1 MQARYFRI
9 NRAAYTVGELS
20 VVTVG
25 PRRWLLPAFIVR
37 LLVLKLLRK
46 TVPIGNPIA
55 DIRLMATLDD
65 REAGEIRERYPCF
78 QEIEP
83 ALARVGFTDVSYC
96 RGDDPRY
103 RYQSYGLYGV
113 DGSGSTGVTCVVMGN
128 AQFQVNWTEF
138 YSLLHD
144 GRTLRSNDH
153 PNAGALRPAP
163 SAIKR
168 RMSGAKTQDLHRSHS
183 AELRRMRSLGSHFVQ
198 GMDRDQAIQADRDC
212 YRDQIAHWIEMGLLV
227 ADQSSEGH

>member
-1 MQARYFRI
+1 MQAHYFRI

-25 PRRWLLPAFIVR
+25 PRRWLLPAFIAR
-37 LLVLKLLRK
+37 LIVLKLLRK

-96 RGDDPRY
+96 RADDPRY

-113 DGSGSTGVTCVVMGN
+113 DGSGSTGVTCVVMGDT
-128 AQFQVNWTEF
+128 QFQVNWIEF
-138 YSLLHD
+138 YSLLLD
-144 GRTLRSNDH
+144 GRTLRSNNH
-153 PNAGALRPAP
+153 PNAGALRPLP
-163 SAIKR
+163 SEIIQR
-168 RMSGAKTQDLHRSHS
+168 LPGAKTQELHQFHS
-183 AELRRMRSLGSHFVQ
+183 AEFARMQSRGLRFVE
-198 GMDRDQAIQADRDC
+198 GMNLDQAIQADRDY
-212 YRDQIAHWIEMGLLV
+212 YRDQIAHWIETGLLV
-227 ADQSSEGH
+227 PDQSSDAD